1 MIYAGIVAGGTGTRM
16 GSEIPKQ
23 FLELCGK
30 PIIIHTIE
38 KFAAIKKID
47 RIYIGVHS
55 DWIDYLNDIL
65 IKYNLNSKRILVLC
79 GGNDRNSTVFNIISQ
94 IEKEN
99 VLRSKDI
106 IITHDAVRPFV
117 TAEIIYENIKAAEK
131 YDACGTYI
139 SAVDTIIQSADGE
152 VVTNALPR
160 SEMYQA
166 QTPQSFKIT
175 KLMEAY
181 DSLSE
186 SQKDNL
192 TDTCSIYTIKSLPVH
207 IVNGSPLNI
216 KLTTINDMI
225 IGEAIAAWMNNNLA

>member
-16 GSEIPKQ
+16 GANIPKQ

-55 DWIDYLNDIL
+55 DWTDYLYEL
-65 IKYNLNSKRILVLC
+65 INKYHLNKDKISVIC
-79 GGNDRNSTVFNIISQ
+79 GGSDRNSTVFNIIFK
-94 IEKEN
+94 IEKDN
-99 VLRSKDI
+99 GINDNDI
-106 IITHDAVRPFV
+106 IITHDGVRPFI
-117 TAEIIYENIKAAEK
+117 TADIINDNIKAAEK

-139 SAVDTIIQSADGE
+139 SAIDTIVQSDDGKT
-152 VVTNALPR
+152 VKNTLPR

-175 KLMEAY
+175 KLLAIY
-181 DSLSE
+181 DSLTE
-186 SQKDNL
+186 YQKQLL
-192 TDTCSIYTIKSLPVH
+192 TDTCSVFTVKSLPIH
-207 IVNGSPLNI
+207 IVKGSPLNI
-216 KLTTINDMI
+216 KITTANDMI
-225 IGEAIAAWMNNNLA
+225 TGEAIAAWMNSNLV